1 MASNDNND
9 EKPNLRPTKRI
20 TAGGKSVFLHHNP
33 RQPSNKSYIH
43 AVWKNDNEKSADQ
56 KDPFG
61 IDQPQVEYSLNKK
74 QRWEILHDFHR
85 NLPYQSSSSSDDEL
99 DVRSDSE
106 QNGKNPRQKT
116 KSVRQRFKNS
126 QKTKYRLYELHN
138 TEQQANC
145 VSIASNTGP
154 QRIQTP
160 KKTYMQDQSSTAKLR
175 NHPTAGVNAAGDN
188 NRQLNTADVT
198 YYAVVPPPR
207 EKQLVNIRRKHG
219 TKAKRAVAS
228 TQRSKFT
235 QVQGRMDIVE
245 QLEDDN
251 EQTTSDDG
259 DDGDDEFITSTY
271 TSQNPDKL
279 QLTDFIPI
287 VTTEDV
293 IAVSTISENLVTVNK
308 FDPKASRYYL
318 DDIDGEKQA
327 KKFHRQISREEK
339 LYNRDKAVYLQTKNV
354 PSKDNHH
361 HGLMSLSFNPV
372 LITKTSLTIDYLSKT
387 YGKNFIHAQCYPTKY
402 LICLTDRLKSYKWP
416 NNFQLFPI
424 YSVLNCYL
432 VLVLNDEISSEEN
445 FTRVQVGFNMD
456 LYAETIPLEFENSLA
471 TIYKINEIIERT
483 IELITTL
490 SFDTFKPIDA
500 ELSRRKIV
508 KNDEDNELSDSEFLN
523 KQIRRI
529 RLLDK
534 NPTQTETLIGNNQ
547 QLNNDVSTDDY
558 ELLKPD
564 ICTNCY
570 RDMDE
575 TIPMTALKTCAH
587 WLCDDCWRQY
597 IENSIKR
604 VGVVLCPEW
613 NCCSLVDVG
622 TMLSLANVRCVNIYE
637 RNLEKCLVNLSRSY
651 VQCPAKSCS
660 NIVQVIGSLGDNVR
674 CRCGHRFCANC
685 KQEAHFPAT
694 CSAYRIY
701 MDEVFRNGD
710 LISDYDA
717 IVQVKGRNCVS
728 CHSFIEK
735 NGGCNHMTCSCGA
748 QFCWTCTAYW
758 KDHNATDGTFRCPKE
773 AAPIQEE
780 ILAKHHSKS
789 RRFYYN
795 AISHRHQR
803 IFQVQSKLNDNAKRL
818 LGTIPLE
825 KGTLLTSTHIKSQ
838 IDKRE
843 SVLRH
848 LYEMVKYVEH
858 IHRVCEFIAVAAE
871 GYGNN
876 PCEFH
881 TALHPLEII
890 VFNMSQ
896 VLEGGRGYKAI
907 EQIARL
913 HESSEKIIERIRR
926 AVTLRELR
934 RTQPA
939 AGYTTS

>member
-1 MASNDNND
+1 MASNNNNND

-20 TAGGKSVFLHHNP
+20 TAGGKSIFLHHNP

-43 AVWKNDNEKSADQ
+43 AIWKNNNEKSADQ

-74 QRWEILHDFHR
+74 QRWEILNDFHG

-106 QNGKNPRQKT
+106 QNGRNPMQKK
-116 KSVRQRFKNS
+116 KSVRRRLKHN
-126 QKTKYRLYELHN
+126 QKIKYRLYELHN

-154 QRIQTP
+154 QRIQVP
-160 KKTYMQDQSSTAKLR
+160 KKTYMQDQSITSKLR
-175 NHPTAGVNAAGDN
+175 NRPTASVNATDDN
-188 NRQLNTADVT
+188 NQQLNTADVT

-207 EKQLVNIRRKHG
+207 EKQLVNIRKKHD
-219 TKAKRAVAS
+219 TKAKRTVAS

-235 QVQGRMDIVE
+235 QVKERMDIVE

-251 EQTTSDDG
+251 EQTTSDD
-259 DDGDDEFITSTY
+259 DDDEFIASAY
-271 TSQNPDKL
+271 TSQNPNKL
-279 QLTDFIPI
+279 HLTDFIPI
-287 VTTEDV
+287 VTTEDA
-293 IAVSTISENLVTVNK
+293 IAISTISENLVTVNK

-318 DDIDGEKQA
+318 DDIDGAKHA
-327 KKFHRQISREEK
+327 KKIHRQISREEK
-339 LYNRDKAVYLQTKNV
+339 LYNRDKAVYLQTKSV
-354 PSKDNHH
+354 PPKDIHH
-361 HGLMSLSFNPV
+361 HHRGLMSVSFNPV

-387 YGKNFIHAQCYPTKY
+387 YGKHFIHAQCYPTKY

-424 YSVLNCYL
+424 YSILNCYL
-432 VLVLNDEISSEEN
+432 VLILDDEISSEEN
-445 FTRVQVGFNMD
+445 FMRVQVGFNMD
-456 LYAETIPLEFENSLA
+456 LYAETIPLEFENSLE
-471 TIYKINEIIERT
+471 TIYTINEIIERT

-508 KNDEDNELSDSEFLN
+508 KNDEDNELSESEFLN
-523 KQIRRI
+523 NQIRRI

-534 NPTQTETLIGNNQ
+534 NPTQTETLIDNNQ
-547 QLNNDVSTDDY
+547 QLNNDVSTDEY
-558 ELLKPD
+558 ELIKPD

-613 NCCSLVDVG
+613 NCCAMVDVG
-622 TMLSLANVRCVNIYE
+622 TMLSLANVRCMNIYE

-660 NIVQVIGSLGDNVR
+660 NIVQVIDSLGDNVR

-685 KQEAHFPAT
+685 KQETHFPAT

-728 CHSFIEK
+728 CRSFIEK

-748 QFCWTCTAYW
+748 QFCWSCTAYW

-780 ILAKHHSKS
+780 ILAKHHSRS
-789 RRFYYN
+789 RRHYYA

-803 IFQVQSKLNDNAKRL
+803 AFQVQSKLNDNAKRL

-825 KGTLLTSTHIKSQ
+825 KGTLFTSTHIKSQ

-848 LYEMVKYVEH
+848 LYEMVKYIEH

-876 PCEFH
+876 PPEFY

-907 EQIARL
+907 EQITRL
-913 HESSEKIIERIRR
+913 HESSERIIERLRR

-934 RTQPA
+934 RTQPT
-939 AGYTTS
+939 GYTTS